1 MPIRDPQKKRE
12 ATRAWRER
20 VMPQGYG
27 KWLYARR
34 KLRFEDAEM
43 FRDVLRDIAEVSG
56 GKFSSQSAALG
67 EINMKALSALEES
80 RRREEELGPWIP
92 PS

>member
-1 MPIRDPQKKRE
+1 MPIKDPQKKRE

-34 KLRFEDAEM
+34 KLRFDDEAR
-43 FRDVLRDIAEVSG
+43 FRDALETIEAMAGAAGSGEVPAMAIAQVARE
-56 GKFSSQSAALG
+56 ALG
-67 EINMKALSALEES
+67 ESREAEEA
-80 RRREEELGPWIP
+80 LGPWTP
-92 PS
+92 PD

>member
-1 MPIRDPQKKRE
+1 MPIKDPEKKRE

-34 KLRFEDAEM
+34 KLRFDDEER
-43 FRDVLRDIAEVSG
+43 FRKALEAIAARGVTA
-56 GKFSSQSAALG
+56 KDPAALAG
-67 EINMKALSALEES
+67 AYEEIASEALTESQKAEED
-80 RRREEELGPWIP
+80 LGPWTP
-92 PS
+92 PE

>member
-1 MPIRDPQKKRE
+1 MPIKDPQKKRE

-34 KLRFEDAEM
+34 KLRFDDAEI
-43 FRDVLRDIAEVSG
+43 FRSVLEDIAEISG
-56 GKFSSQSAALG
+56 GRSTSQSAALG
-67 EINMKALSALEES
+67 EINIKALAALEES
-80 RRREEELGPWIP
+80 RRRDEELGPWVP